1 MVKPIDNHLKGGQ
14 SIEDMKNRAIKTKE
28 QKPITLTNLKSSM
41 KEINQHSHIS
51 IKRSVG
57 LSCVSKSFA
66 LDEKVDVE

>member
-1 MVKPIDNHLKGGQ
+1 
-14 SIEDMKNRAIKTKE
+14 
-28 QKPITLTNLKSSM
+28 M